1 MNESDNGGEEEVHP
15 ATGLRDRDFFRASCL
30 NGFDLSSRK
39 FSSWDVSV
47 VDLGSEYLVVAL
59 HGDLIP
65 PFISEWESWDVWE
78 NKTDLGKM
86 WDN

>member
-1 MNESDNGGEEEVHP
+1 MKSVSRWLEWSPKNGEMNESDNGGEEEVHP

-30 NGFDLSSRK
+30 NGFDLSGLK

-59 HGDLIP
+59 HGD
-65 PFISEWESWDVWE
+65 
-78 NKTDLGKM
+78 
-86 WDN
+86 